1 MGPLERCE
9 GEIVENQDCTKGE
22 NPSVFRSVSYA
33 TQRVLCDYSW
43 AHLRWTD
50 HWQRPFGRLLWCC
63 WIKPEACFGDAGLLL
78 SRQPPACLFFGSCKS
93 LLSKHWGSPL
103 VNEVNVV
110 FHCTI
115 CLAERLLQTFSY
127 ATVLGTSKIFSKRKF
142 SIIESSTAR
151 KHNAGK
157 VLCSDHLLN
166 RLFPL
171 GRTLALHYKT
181 QLI

>member
-1 MGPLERCE
+1 M
-9 GEIVENQDCTKGE
+9 
-22 NPSVFRSVSYA
+22 
-33 TQRVLCDYSW
+33 
-43 AHLRWTD
+43 
-50 HWQRPFGRLLWCC
+50 
-63 WIKPEACFGDAGLLL
+63 
-78 SRQPPACLFFGSCKS
+78 
-93 LLSKHWGSPL
+93 
-103 VNEVNVV
+103 NEVNVV

-127 ATVLGTSKIFSKRKF
+127 ATVLGTSKIFSRRKF